1 MAFQILLA
9 LLITA
14 ALFVLFGINPFA
26 PLLKL
31 GKWRPNIPKK
41 KETASE
47 FVQRLEGRKKENLIQ
62 KSLNETKNSLS
73 IIGQTQRYK
82 RTVRLS
88 VFTGVAGA
96 AGALFFFS
104 SPALMLVLGL
114 GCGLIPLWL
123 TNLSVYA
130 FSKVVNDELET
141 ALSMITTSYAR
152 HSDILLAVKETLP
165 HTSEP
170 VKSVL
175 ARFINTV
182 TLIDSNIES
191 AILRMKADLDNTL
204 FHQWCDVL
212 ILCQSDH
219 TLKAGLQ
226 PIVNKLSKLKA
237 QQNKNETKMM
247 LPLQET
253 IFMVCFAV
261 SPVPI
266 LLFLNTDWYQMLVH
280 SVAGQI
286 VMAVVAV
293 IVFWSINKAI
303 KLSKPID
310 YKI

>member
-1 MAFQILLA
+1 MVFKLL
-9 LLITA
+9 LTLFITA
-14 ALFVLFGINPFA
+14 GLFIIFGINPFA

-31 GKWRPNIPKK
+31 RKWRPKIPKK
-41 KETASE
+41 KESAAE
-47 FVQRLEGRKKENLIQ
+47 FVQRLEGKKRENLIQ

-73 IIGQTQRYK
+73 IIGQSQRYK

-88 VFTGVAGA
+88 VLTGAVGA
-96 AGALFFFS
+96 ACALFMFT
-104 SPALMLVLGL
+104 SPLLMVVLGL

-123 TNLSVYA
+123 TNLSVYS
-130 FSKVVNDELET
+130 FTKVVNDELET
-141 ALSMITTSYAR
+141 ALSMITTSYSR

-165 HTSEP
+165 HTNEP
-170 VKSVL
+170 IKAVL
-175 ARFINTV
+175 TRFVNAV
-182 TLIDSNIES
+182 TLIDSNVES

-226 PIVNKLSKLKA
+226 PIVNKLSKLKT

-253 IFMVCFAV
+253 IVMVCFAV
-261 SPVPI
+261 SPVP
-266 LLFLNTDWYQMLVH
+266 LLLLLNHDWYSMLVH
-280 SVAGQI
+280 SVAGQVI
-286 VMAVVAV
+286 MSMVAV